1 MIIPVPIRLLNV
13 RGNSGYQD
21 WDVQGVSSPLA
32 AIRRDFLYFIELAR
46 RTLLLILDRE
56 SDIRV

>member
-1 MIIPVPIRLLNV
+1 MSGVIN
-13 RGNSGYQD
+13 NSGYQD